1 MPRYR
6 SVPPSSLQPCHR
18 CPPPATRRAG
28 APTNFC
34 TAVAAFTRHRE
45 ELFSDEF
52 IFRGPAIGPLNR
64 ADYLQILGTFGIY
77 TAFPDIKPN
86 AFGFT
91 VDPED
96 PSRVWFLVR
105 NSGTNTGPLGLGLGL
120 SWPASG
126 NAVEGAP
133 ETFSIKFDADGRV
146 KLLTVGY
153 VADRFE
159 GNTGGSG
166 AALGLMKVAGL
177 VPLGFSASNPLFQLA
192 QKFGDAVNY
201 PARTHEPTRGR
212 SEVVDRRGARR
223 RGMLAQRA
231 IASATTPTASAAPA
245 SPSAR
250 PAARR
255 ARSPP
260 RRAPP
265 WSTRGRAAA

>member
-1 MPRYR
+1 MLGLFVSLTAVVLSPASLRHAVAPQR
-6 SVPPSSLQPCHR
+6 AAIVAAAVPPLPAAGDADLLERANEFLHSGSGFYT
-18 CPPPATRRAG
+18 PP
-28 APTNFC
+28 
-34 TAVAAFTRHRE
+34 RE

-201 PARTHEPTRGR
+201 PARTMSRPEDVPRWWTA
-212 SEVVDRRGARR
+212 EERGAE
-223 RGMLAQRA
+223 GC
-231 IASATTPTASAAPA
+231 
-245 SPSAR
+245 
-250 PAARR
+250 
-255 ARSPP
+255 
-260 RRAPP
+260 
-265 WSTRGRAAA
+265 